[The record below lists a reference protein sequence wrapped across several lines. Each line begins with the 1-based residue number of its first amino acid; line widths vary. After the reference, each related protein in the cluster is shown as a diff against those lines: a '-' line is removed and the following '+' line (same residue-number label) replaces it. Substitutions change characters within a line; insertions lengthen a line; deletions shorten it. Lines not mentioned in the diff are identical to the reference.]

1 MLTRLA
7 GVIDEATTSFEAYDY
22 ARALERTEA
31 FFWWFCDDH
40 VELVKSRAYGARG
53 DAAAGSAIG
62 ALRLALD
69 ALQRL
74 FAPII
79 PFVSDEVWSWWQE
92 GSIHLAAWPRPDEVA
107 PSEPADPAVLDA
119 VSEVLARVRRVKTEA
134 KMSQRSPVDLLQ
146 VAGPADF
153 LSAIRLG
160 EDDLRAAGGIATL
173 DLTESDDGVSVGV
186 VLAAPTT

>member
-1 MLTRLA
+1 KLLNVSRFVLGIGEGPVPGPEAVTDPLDRAMAARLA
-7 GVIDEATTSFEAYDY
+7 GVIEEATTSFEAYDY

-53 DAAAGSAIG
+53 DAAAGSAIA

-79 PFVSDEVWSWWQE
+79 PFVTDEVWSWWQE
-92 GSIHLAAWPRPDEVA
+92 GSIHLAAWPTPDEIA

-119 VSEVLARVRRVKTEA
+119 VGEVLPRVRRAKTEA
-134 KMSQRSPVDLLQ
+134 KLSQRSSVDRLQ

-153 LSAIRLG
+153 LSAIVLG
-160 EDDLRAAGGIATL
+160 E
-173 DLTESDDGVSVGV
+173 
-186 VLAAPTT
+186 